1 MFERVILRAKNGK
14 FKGQELALEN
24 GADYILGRAR
34 ECACVLDDPL
44 YLVSRRHCRI
54 KVHAPFVSVQDL
66 GSRNGTLVNGTSIG
80 CREKTK
86 KFEEFLQEEY
96 KEVPLEDGDTL
107 DIAGYEFEVEFQPKL
122 PCSDTEPRDQEKL
135 WTSDCA
141 LC

>member
-1 MFERVILRAKNGK
+1 MFERVILRAMTGK

-24 GADYILGRAR
+24 GGDYILGRAR

-44 YLVSRRHCRI
+44 HLVSRRHCRI
-54 KVHAPFVSVQDL
+54 KVHAPLVSVQDL

-80 CREKTK
+80 CREKAK
-86 KFEEFLQEEY
+86 NFEEFLHAEY

-107 DIAGYEFEVEFQPKL
+107 DIAGYEFEVEFQPNL
-122 PCSDTEPRDQEKL
+122 PCAGAESRDQEKL

-141 LC
+141 VC